1 VKLAEWLDSR
11 TPRAPEALA
20 SRIRSALVPVLDH
33 DVEAG
38 SGRTH
43 DELLAAAASL
53 LSAAPGTESLERRA
67 AHDLLA
73 ADALV
78 TYAFEI
84 AAEDPDTLDALAE
97 SAMRYFG
104 ALVVEGSS

>member
-1 VKLAEWLDSR
+1 MTLSEWLDGR
-11 TPRAPEALA
+11 TPTPPDALA
-20 SRIRSALVPVLDH
+20 ERIRAALGVALDH
-33 DVEAG
+33 EIEEG

-43 DELLAAAASL
+43 SDLLEAARSLLAATR
-53 LSAAPGTESLERRA
+53 GCECQDRRS

-84 AAEDPDTLDALAE
+84 AAEDPDSVASLAE
-97 SAMRYFG
+97 AAMRQFG
-104 ALVVEGSS
+104 ALAAEGSA

>member
-1 VKLAEWLDSR
+1 VTLSEWLDAR
-11 TPRAPEALA
+11 TPKPPEAL
-20 SRIRSALVPVLDH
+20 SERIRAALAPVLDH
-33 DVEAG
+33 DVEEG
-38 SGRTH
+38 HGRTH

-53 LSAAPGTESLERRA
+53 LSAAPGSGPEERRA

-78 TYAFEI
+78 TYAFEV
-84 AAEDPDTLDALAE
+84 AAEDPDTIDALAE

-104 ALVVEGSS
+104 ALAVEGSS